1 MHEKHLILAVL
12 AFESKLINL
21 AQLTEACES
30 WTSDNSACLTDI
42 LQQRGWVDGA
52 SLAVLE
58 EQFQSRLVPSQTG
71 SLGTLNGLVEVDFGL
86 AASALQDTGGNQSV
100 GTLPRGIPELLESLS
115 NEMGNSSSPPER
127 YTWVSQVGKGG
138 LGQVWLA
145 RDNDLVREVALK
157 EIKAEAMSSE
167 AVKRLIKEA
176 QITGQLQHP
185 NIVPVYEVRRG
196 ERPFYTMKL
205 VRGKTLAATIK
216 EHHEKRRAGHED
228 PLAMTLLMSVFV
240 NICDALAYA
249 HSRGIIHRDL
259 KPQNIVLG
267 DFGEAIVLDWGLAR
281 RLHGDQ
287 DDDAERDHTQVS
299 PVALSDDAHTDAT
312 QTGAALGTPAY
323 MSPEQAA
330 GRVDLMDPRTDIY
343 GLGAILFE
351 ILTGHPPHRKP
362 EQIDPHSSHF
372 HPPQHAPSTNKTFP
386 VNGLFALLAQI
397 STGPTPH
404 IRELNPGTPI
414 ELDAICARAMARER
428 DNRFQTAK
436 DFKEALLEYHIHK
449 RSIELAADAST
460 QLESAK
466 KTRLYI
472 EFNRALFG
480 FEEAARQWPENV
492 RAADGKREA
501 QIAFAQAAFARG
513 DFDLAESLLDV
524 EIPEQKALRVT
535 IHQAAEE
542 RENRHHRI
550 RFLRRFSLATSL
562 SVAIVASTAA
572 IWVNNERLRAL
583 LAREDAKV
591 AQTQEAQQRR
601 VAEREQ
607 LVAVEQTK
615 AAQRER
621 QIADEQT
628 RVAIRERQIA
638 DEQTKVA
645 IRERQKAAEQLE
657 RADRTAEEARWGR
670 YIASLRLA
678 AIQLDNRSIAF
689 CNQTLQTGR
698 PRGME
703 SDLRGWEWNYLWNQT
718 HSDLLTIQSHTAAV
732 QSVSFSQDSRR
743 LVSGSWDHT
752 IKLWDALTGEKLHT
766 LEGHTGWV
774 RSVGFSHD
782 GSRIVSSSDDL
793 TVKIWDARTGQE
805 IRTLKGHDGT
815 VQCAAFSPDG
825 SHIVS
830 SSNDQT
836 LKVWN
841 AKTGELQQTLTGHKA
856 SVLTVAFSP
865 DGKLVVSGSDDHTA
879 KIWDVQTGK
888 VTQDFAEHSAPV
900 QSASFSPDGLRIVSG
915 SREGLVLVWNPNTV
929 SIEQTFVGHTGW
941 IRSVVFTPS
950 GQRIVSASD
959 DKTIKVWDLLTGE
972 EKFTLQGHTDGVAC
986 VHVSPDDKRIVSG
999 SYDKSI
1005 KIWDAQTGQEGLTLS
1020 GHQGSVQ
1027 SVAFGP
1033 DNRHVASASSDKTIK
1048 VWDIQ
1053 AGAVSMTLTGHTG
1066 WVECVDYSPDGLLLA
1081 SAGGVRGQPGELKL
1095 WNAQT
1100 GEMIRAYDGH
1110 ADVVNCVRFSPDGKQ
1125 LVSGSTDKTLKVWD
1139 VATGELIRT
1148 AQGHTAAVTCVSF
1161 GPLGRRF
1168 VSGSVDK
1175 TLKVWNAD
1183 TGKET
1188 HTMRGHSEMVR
1199 SVSFSPN
1206 MLRVVSGAGTSG
1218 EPGELKIWDILTG
1231 QETFSLQ
1238 GHQDAV
1244 QSVSFSMDGKRILSA
1259 SQEGRIKIWDT
1270 ASGQEL
1276 LALQGHSGGI
1286 TSSTFCRSDL
1296 HILSGNQ
1303 DGTLKIW
1310 DGSPES
1316 QTAGRAIDREARTA
1330 LMLLRPKFPD
1340 REKLM
1345 AALRDDPTL
1354 TPAAREKALGWIAA
1368 LQK

>member
-21 AQLTEACES
+21 AQLTEACGF
-30 WTSDNSACLTDI
+30 WTADKSACLTDI

-71 SLGTLNGLVEVDFGL
+71 SPGTLNGLVEVDFGVN
-86 AASALQDTGGNQSV
+86 ASAMQETGGNQSV

-115 NEMGNSSSPPER
+115 NGMGDSSSPPDR
-127 YTWVSQVGKGG
+127 YTWVSEVGRGG

-157 EIKAEAMSSE
+157 EIKAEAASSE

-228 PLAMTLLMSVFV
+228 PLSMTRLMSVFI

-281 RLHGDQ
+281 RLHGNQ
-287 DDDAERDHTQVS
+287 EDDTERDHTQVS
-299 PVALSDDAHTDAT
+299 PVSLSDDAHTDAT

-323 MSPEQAA
+323 MAPEQAA
-330 GRVDLMDPRTDIY
+330 GRVDLMDARTDIY

-351 ILTGHPPHRKP
+351 ILTGFPPHRKP
-362 EQIDPHSSHF
+362 GLADVHNSPGN
-372 HPPQHAPSTNKTFP
+372 PPQEAPSTNKTFP

-397 STGPTPH
+397 RNGPTPH
-404 IRELNPGTPI
+404 IRELNAGTPI
-414 ELDAICARAMARER
+414 ELDAICAQAMARER
-428 DNRFQTAK
+428 EDRFQSAK
-436 DFKEALLEYHIHK
+436 DFKEALMEYHIHK
-449 RSIELAADAST
+449 KSIELAAVASAE
-460 QLESAK
+460 LESARK
-466 KTRLYI
+466 SNLYI

-492 RAADGKREA
+492 RAAEGKRET
-501 QIAFAQAAFARG
+501 QIAFAKAAFARG
-513 DFDLAESLLDV
+513 DLDLAESLLDV

-535 IHQAAEE
+535 IHHAAEE

-591 AQTQEAQQRR
+591 AQAKEAQQRQ
-601 VAEREQ
+601 VAERER

-645 IRERQKAAEQLE
+645 IRERQNAADQLE

-678 AIQLDNRSIAF
+678 AMQLDNRAVAF
-689 CNQTLQTGR
+689 CNQTLQTSR
-698 PRGME
+698 PRGTE

-718 HSDLLTIQSHTAAV
+718 HSELLTIQCHNAAV
-732 QSVSFSQDSRR
+732 QSVCFSPDGKQ
-743 LVSGSWDHT
+743 LASGGGDHT
-752 IKLWDALTGEKLHT
+752 IKLSNALTGEQIRT
-766 LEGHTGWV
+766 LKGHSGWV
-774 RSVGFSHD
+774 RSVSFSHD
-782 GSRIVSSSDDL
+782 GLKIASSSDDQ
-793 TVKIWDARTGQE
+793 TVRIWNAKTGQE
-805 IRTLKGHDGT
+805 IRTLQGHSAT
-815 VQCAAFSPDG
+815 VQCAAFSLDD
-825 SHIVS
+825 SRIVS
-830 SSNDQT
+830 GGNDQNI
-836 LKVWN
+836 KIWN
-841 AKTGELQQTLTGHKA
+841 TQTGEEQRSLAGHRA
-856 SVLTVAFSP
+856 AVLSVAFSP
-865 DGKLVVSGSDDHTA
+865 DGQRIVSGSDDRTV
-879 KIWDVQTGK
+879 KVWGVETGQ
-888 VTQDFAEHSAPV
+888 VTQDVAQHSAPV
-900 QSASFSPDGLRIVSG
+900 QSVNFSPDGQHIVSG
-915 SREGLVLVWNPNTV
+915 SRDGEILVWNTDTAE
-929 SIEQTFVGHTGW
+929 IEQTCAGHTAA
-941 IRSVVFTPS
+941 IRRVVFTPS
-950 GQRIVSASD
+950 GKRIVSASD
-959 DKTIKVWDLLTGE
+959 DKTIKVWDLLTGQ
-972 EKFTLQGHTDGVAC
+972 EKFTLLGHTDSVAGVHA
-986 VHVSPDDKRIVSG
+986 SADDKRIVSG

-1005 KIWDAQTGQEGLTLS
+1005 KIWDAQTGEEGLTLS

-1053 AGAVSMTLTGHTG
+1053 AGEVSVTLTGHTG

-1081 SAGGVRGQPGELKL
+1081 SAGGVHGQPGELKL

-1100 GEMIRAYDGH
+1100 GKTIRAYDGH
-1110 ADVVNCVRFSPDGKQ
+1110 SDVVTCVRFSPDGKQ
-1125 LVSGSTDKTLKVWD
+1125 LVSGSSDKTLKIWD

-1148 AQGHTAAVTCVSF
+1148 VEGHTAAVTCVSF

-1168 VSGSVDK
+1168 VSGSADK
-1175 TLKVWNAD
+1175 TLKVWD
-1183 TGKET
+1183 IQTGKET
-1188 HTMRGHSEMVR
+1188 HTLQGHSEMVR

-1206 MLRVVSGAGTSG
+1206 MLRVVSGAGAGG

-1276 LALQGHSGGI
+1276 LAIRGHAGGI
-1286 TSSTFCRSDL
+1286 TSSTFCRKGQ

-1316 QTAGRAIDREARTA
+1316 QTARRAIDREARTA
-1330 LMLLRPKFPD
+1330 LSLLRSKFAD
-1340 REKLM
+1340 REKLIS
-1345 AALRDDPTL
+1345 ALHDDPTL
-1354 TPAAREKALGWIAA
+1354 TPAAREKALEWITAM
-1368 LQK
+1368 QK